1 MTPLSLCWSCGQPGV
16 CELVCPACNTL
27 QKPPSEFFEFFG
39 FTEAL
44 VLDTAELQKRFYE
57 LSRQLHP
64 DHYTLKTVEER
75 ACSLESTSILNDAY
89 RTLRDPVK
97 RAEYVLKNHGY
108 PIGEQRGSDVPP
120 ELLEEVFELNEAL
133 DEIRHGDES
142 VRPRLEEAD
151 RKFKTLLAEADAELE
166 SESRNY
172 DASKSEEVLRKI
184 RGILNRRRY
193 IQNLV
198 SEVEKELL
206 AAHGHVSD

>member
-27 QKPPSEFFEFFG
+27 QKPPAEYFEFFG
-39 FTEAL
+39 LPETL
-44 VLDTAELQKRFYE
+44 SLDTGDLQKRFYD

-64 DHYTLKTVEER
+64 DRYTLKTVEER
-75 ACSLESTSILNDAY
+75 ACSLEATSILNDAY
-89 RTLRDPVK
+89 RTLRDPIK
-97 RAEYVLKNHGY
+97 RAEYVLNRHGFKNA
-108 PIGEQRGSDVPP
+108 EQRGNDVPP

-133 DEIRHGDES
+133 EEIRHGDES
-142 VRPRLEEAD
+142 VRPQLEEAD
-151 RKFKTLLAEADAELE
+151 RNFRELLAAAGAELE
-166 SESRNY
+166 REFQNYDTERSES
-172 DASKSEEVLRKI
+172 VLKRI
-184 RGILNRRRY
+184 RGILNRRKY